1 MTPWTEWKERCAAR
15 LCSPASRAALQ
26 SFGGQRFRTL
36 AQRCMHTIN
45 ISDVSLVT
53 LSDPDAWH
61 LLEVHMT
68 LPDAIH
74 GKAYKEWL
82 FARTAGSHDAPFD
95 VVQGGATLLMR
106 SAVREHLRREHLPAT
121 HVSANQPPPTQATTA
136 PCCEEWLPGPL
147 DTRDTVE
154 YRELQSLATQHA
166 DRLFAALPRRLKMT
180 LAARACQLPLSTPAL
195 LELAG
200 CQHSALHTAYREF
213 AERLFD
219 ELRDCY
225 RGDDRDTVSDLAV
238 EVFNALTQR
247 CGAWAENDDALKR
260 VLQSGVRQ
268 DAGETAA

>member
-1 MTPWTEWKERCAAR
+1 MKPWTEWKERCAAR

-82 FARTAGSHDAPFD
+82 FARTAGSHDTPFD

-106 SAVREHLRREHLPAT
+106 SAVREHLRREHLPST
-121 HVSANQPPPTQATTA
+121 HVSANQPPPSQATTE
-136 PCCEEWLPGPL
+136 PRCEEWLPGPL

-154 YRELQSLATQHA
+154 YRELQSLAAQHA

-180 LAARACQLPLSTPAL
+180 LAARACQLPLSTPGL

-200 CQHSALHTAYREF
+200 CQRSALQTAYREF

-219 ELRDCY
+219 QLRECY

-247 CGAWAENDDALKR
+247 GGAWAENDDALKR
-260 VLQSGVRQ
+260 VLQSWVPQ
-268 DAGETAA
+268 DGGETTA